1 MKFKAK
7 TNELKKV
14 LQQVTSI
21 VVPFATTPIISN
33 ILFTLTGN
41 NLELVSSDYANMMVT
56 SVEVEGEEDGQVVF
70 DGKLLLNILKST
82 VEPEVLIS
90 QNDDNIQLVLT
101 TGVYD
106 FPLFNPKDY
115 PKLPVM
121 DIADPIELKSTILI
135 EAIKKTSHTIS
146 DDSSTAI
153 GYLLIRIEGM
163 VIKFVSTIGHIVSE
177 FVTSIASDKYV
188 DLLVSKKSISALKPL
203 LIGDTIKL
211 VYNDNKILFQT
222 ETTSFYC
229 VLGTGAFVNYVPLI
243 PQDFNDYMV
252 IDRSL
257 FLGTLNRLLVMA
269 NAQSRHIKLHVQADE
284 MEIACRDNDYK
295 RSASEKIAIINNGP
309 CLTIGFDAKYLIDI
323 LSVYDSDSVKFKL
336 VSNVRP
342 GILRPDDNDDYTVII
357 APLNLP

>member
-21 VVPFATTPIISN
+21 LIAFPTRPIIAN
-33 ILFTLTGN
+33 VMFTLRGN
-41 NLELVSSDYANMMVT
+41 ELELISSDYQNIMVT

-82 VEPEVLIS
+82 VEPMVSIVKNS
-90 QNDDNIQLVLT
+90 DSIQLILT

-106 FPLFNPKDY
+106 FPIFDPKDY
-115 PKLPVM
+115 PKLPEMEV
-121 DIADPIELKSTILI
+121 ADPIEVKSSILT
-135 EAIKKTSHTIS
+135 EAIKKTFHTIS
-146 DDSSTAI
+146 DDSSTAV
-153 GYLLIRIEGM
+153 GFLLIRIEGM

-177 FVTSIASDKYV
+177 FVTSISSDKYV

-211 VYNDNKILFQT
+211 IYNKNKVLFQT

-229 VLGTGAFVNYVPLI
+229 VLGTGVFVNYVPLI
-243 PQDFNDYMV
+243 PPDFNDYLV
-252 IDRSL
+252 VDRSL
-257 FLGTLNRLLVMA
+257 FLGTLNRLLAMA
-269 NAQSRHIKLHVQADE
+269 NAQSRHIKLHVQADD
-284 MEIACRDNDYK
+284 MEIDCKDNDYK

-309 CLTIGFDAKYLIDI
+309 SLTIGFDAKYLIDI
-323 LSVYDSDSVKFKL
+323 LSVYDSDSIKFKL
-336 VSNVRP
+336 VSDVRP
-342 GILRPDDNDDYTVII
+342 ELY
-357 APLNLP
+357 APTTTTITL